1 MKRTLL
7 FSLAIV
13 STLGGA
19 GVLVSSRAE
28 AGPTP
33 QPPRYVRLQSIS
45 PGIAEGGHI
54 NVTGTV
60 RGGRF
65 IGDGSQITNVAAS
78 SLLPGIYGGLY
89 QFTNP
94 GNVWF
99 GNGSNLTGVVAEGL
113 AAGTYGNAYT
123 LNNPA
128 NVFFGNGANLTGV
141 VATGLAGGVYSNIYT
156 FSNAA
161 NTFNGVHLGN
171 FVGDGFALFNLN
183 AAALTG
189 VVPDANLPT
198 NIARL
203 MTNNAVNDAS
213 DGFKVTQSGAG
224 NAGNFIISN
233 PASFASNMVVATN
246 GIGSG
251 VTVQLTNAANGAR
264 GIDVLQ
270 AGVGPGVF
278 ASSAGGNAIWGITG
292 SISAAGVIGDNT
304 FGESVVGR
312 CTQGQPG
319 VGAVVGRNDGVGG
332 YGVRGF
338 VTKDDAIGVLGQS
351 GISGSKAHAARFE
364 NVNAAND
371 RTVVNIVQHNS
382 AIGLALALDVT
393 GNANVSGNLSKGGGA
408 FKIDHPLDPANYYLY
423 HSFVESPDMKNIY
436 DGVVACDGNG
446 RAVVELPDY
455 FEALNKDFRY
465 QLTCVGGF
473 SNVYIDQEV
482 ANNRFVIAG
491 GRPGL
496 KVSWQVT
503 GIRKDA
509 YANKHRIPNT
519 VPKADEDRGYYL
531 HPDAFGLPPSLRIGY
546 QDPQVNV
553 NPNLPS
559 NRGVGN

>member
-13 STLGGA
+13 SALGGA

-33 QPPRYVRLQSIS
+33 PPPRYVRLQSIS
-45 PGIAEGGHI
+45 PGISEGGHI

-65 IGDGSQITNVAAS
+65 IGDGSQLTNVAAS
-78 SLLPGIYGGLY
+78 TLLPGIYNGLY

-99 GNGSNLTGVVAEGL
+99 GNG
-113 AAGTYGNAYT
+113 
-123 LNNPA
+123 
-128 NVFFGNGANLTGV
+128 ANLTGV
-141 VATGLAGGVYSNIYT
+141 VATGLATGVYGNIYT
-156 FSNAA
+156 FSNAG

-183 AAALTG
+183 ATSLTG

-198 NIARL
+198 NLARL
-203 MTNNAVNDAS
+203 ATNNAVNNGA

-233 PASFASNMVVATN
+233 PASVASAVVVANN

-251 VTVQLTNAANGAR
+251 VTIQLTNPGNGAR
-264 GIDVLQ
+264 GLDVLQ

-278 ASSAGGNAIWGITG
+278 ATSAGGNAVWGITS

-312 CTQGQPG
+312 CTQGQNG
-319 VGAVVGRNDGVGG
+319 VGAVVGRNDGAGG
-332 YGVRGF
+332 FGVRGF
-338 VTKDDAIGVLGQS
+338 VTKDDAIGVIGQS
-351 GISGSKAHAARFE
+351 GISGGKSHAARFE

-371 RTVVNIVQHNS
+371 RTVVDIVQHP
-382 AIGLALALDVT
+382 AAVGLALALDVT

-436 DGVVACDGNG
+436 DGVVACDGSG
-446 RAVVELPDY
+446 KATVELPDY

-473 SNVYIDQEV
+473 SNVYVDQEV
-482 ANNRFVIAG
+482 SNNRFVIAG

-509 YANKHRIPNT
+509 FANKNRIPNT

-546 QDPQVNV
+546 QDPQINV

-559 NRGVGN
+559 NRGIGQ